1 MAPLPDGPVRVPA
14 GTSKATVRT
23 EWRVLPSVP
32 DSDGADLDNYVED
45 DADFASTGSPWS
57 DTHPIANEALTEPS
71 TGRLDLRIECLESYA
86 TDFWPAPPQTVLRS
100 RRQLGYV

>member
-1 MAPLPDGPVRVPA
+1 MAPLPDGPLRVPA

-32 DSDGADLDNYVED
+32 GSDGADLDNYVED

-57 DTHPIANEALTEPS
+57 DTHPIANEALTEPPI
-71 TGRLDLRIECLESYA
+71 GRLDL
-86 TDFWPAPPQTVLRS
+86 
-100 RRQLGYV
+100 